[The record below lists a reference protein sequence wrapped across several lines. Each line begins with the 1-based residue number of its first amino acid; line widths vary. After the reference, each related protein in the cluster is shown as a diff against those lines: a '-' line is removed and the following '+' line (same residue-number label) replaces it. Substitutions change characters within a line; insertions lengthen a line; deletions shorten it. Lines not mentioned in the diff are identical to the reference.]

1 MYTACKS
8 RRSLTQ
14 IPLFR
19 NQAVSY
25 EPLNGGL
32 SNQTYKLVCG
42 GTVYVL
48 RIHGKQT
55 EYLKLTRSSEVDVMR
70 SMSDAKVAPLVLYT
84 HDSEDRTH

>member
-1 MYTACKS
+1 MQVQEIIE
-8 RRSLTQ
+8 Q

-32 SNQTYKLVCG
+32 SNQTYKLDCE

-48 RIHGKQT
+48 RIYGKQT

-70 SMSDAKVAPLVLYT
+70 SMSNAKVAPLVLYT
-84 HDSEDRTH
+84 HDSERCDSLST